1 MFSARRRVYANC
13 LSACAAS
20 AGTRVTNKNSLIIIY
35 HNDNKKNN
43 SNDDDR

>member
-20 AGTRVTNKNSLIIIY
+20 AGTRVTNKNSLIIIIIMITK
-35 HNDNKKNN
+35 NNN